1 MLNRIKQVFI
11 ERTIPIKCDFCPYSF
26 LDAQGI
32 LECESGECKLDAEI
46 ISSMFKK
53 IYGKNEENK
62 KNERGRMR
70 HFLKLLWLGL
80 YNLIIVIECVLSFYL
95 GVRLFIEIHN
105 TTGFAAIGMF
115 FGGIVL
121 IFISIL
127 FLYLIGFVFEYFM
140 ENRGEKK
147 EDSEEE

>member
-32 LECESGECKLDAEI
+32 LKCESGECKLDAEI

-62 KNERGRMR
+62 KNE
-70 HFLKLLWLGL
+70 
-80 YNLIIVIECVLSFYL
+80 
-95 GVRLFIEIHN
+95 
-105 TTGFAAIGMF
+105 
-115 FGGIVL
+115 
-121 IFISIL
+121 
-127 FLYLIGFVFEYFM
+127 
-140 ENRGEKK
+140 
-147 EDSEEE
+147 